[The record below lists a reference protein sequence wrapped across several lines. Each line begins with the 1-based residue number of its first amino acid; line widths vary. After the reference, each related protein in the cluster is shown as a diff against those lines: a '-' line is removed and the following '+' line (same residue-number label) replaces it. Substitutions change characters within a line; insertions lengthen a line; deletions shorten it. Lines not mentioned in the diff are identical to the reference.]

1 MSPKLEKAIKE
12 KPPLNIPNASLTAP
26 AGPTNATPTLTAPA
40 GTLTAPAGLLT
51 APAGSLTAPAGP
63 TSATPTM
70 TAAAGPMSAIP
81 TTTAA
86 AGPTSATPTTMT
98 ASAGIKTDKDDS
110 EKAETPWHM
119 RIPLQQYDMTMVQQG
134 PRAMVVKR
142 TSITPRSNTKGTQGC
157 PDYVDMTDYKAMKF
171 YKMPDIGAGFWV
183 RNLYTARILEPCEA
197 CIYQNRI
204 LGEDNDHQPCPLDC
218 TCRRIKPDDFQGQLI
233 YNYKGSW
240 RAYHH
245 TPPYGA
251 MWSKQMI
258 PLSDRDIQ
266 IMIDEQGGKC
276 RVRPRHALHRDPTKN
291 CPSIWTMKDWENLVH
306 KPLREAA
313 KQFDQERIALLAN
326 LLRHYPLSASLGHA
340 TLQIL
345 RDFNIA
351 STRQQFNV
359 KAAESAYLDKSITI
373 TLSKHQEDAR
383 KCVANIQRTRLI
395 SKLKAINR
403 RQPDYDNTLEPEST
417 NAEAEDALMD
427 AKAQLSKSA
436 ATVHLVE
443 QKRVADEERAASRP
457 TKTQVKRK
465 ALAQPRR
472 EKKTKLK
479 VKSRNCEKR
488 DTHPIGIKAELIND
502 ENDQP
507 DSTSEETQG
516 IKRNQQGHQ
525 GTTHSSDRD
534 HDSTSRSQRETSP

>member
-12 KPPLNIPNASLTAP
+12 KPPLNIPNASLTAS

-40 GTLTAPAGLLT
+40 GPLTAPAG
-51 APAGSLTAPAGP
+51 PLTAPAGP
-63 TSATPTM
+63 TSAIPTT
-70 TAAAGPMSAIP
+70 TAAAGPTSAIP

-86 AGPTSATPTTMT
+86 AGPTSAT
-98 ASAGIKTDKDDS
+98 ASTGIKTDKDDS
-110 EKAETPWHM
+110 EKTGTPWHR

-142 TSITPRSNTKGTQGC
+142 TSITPRSNTKSRQGC
-157 PDYVDMTDYKAMKF
+157 PDYVDITDYKAMKF

-276 RVRPRHALHRDPTKN
+276 RVRPRHALHRDSTKN
-291 CPSIWTMKDWENLVH
+291 CTSIWTMKDWENLVH

-326 LLRHYPLSASLGHA
+326 LLRHYPLSESLGHA

-373 TLSKHQEDAR
+373 TLSKHQEEAR

-403 RQPDYDNTLEPEST
+403 RQPDYENTPEPEPI
-417 NAEAEDALMD
+417 NEEAEDALMD

-443 QKRVADEERAASRP
+443 QKRAPDEECTVSRP

-465 ALAQPRR
+465 TSAQPRR

-479 VKSRNCEKR
+479 VKSGNHEKR
-488 DTHPIGIKAELIND
+488 DNASH
-502 ENDQP
+502 
-507 DSTSEETQG
+507 
-516 IKRNQQGHQ
+516 RHQ
-525 GTTHSSDRD
+525 GKINKR
-534 HDSTSRSQRETSP
+534 RGR